1 MNSHEHPQF
10 RPAPGLF
17 GDDDNDLKGG
27 SNKSSAEKR
36 KTKFRLE
43 TLDDDDDDEDEDE
56 DKGDGEECE
65 REKLGTKT
73 STTTTANTHIESDV
87 SSEAKEVPRLKAL
100 YNLDSFEDAKQLFQ
114 KLSACRALVR
124 GKTMKLFRRSSPT
137 ASAIMRCLEKL
148 HPRGTLVL
156 DSVHYRTIYGDEDRW
171 DSLYSYIYGGVYG
184 TMWDPSNE
192 LIEYPTLEICDD
204 CEKPY
209 KPRSRGIFVEEKE
222 GGEDVNNFSL
232 VSNRKLNSARGAEYK
247 KLVESNN
254 TSSNDEREEE
264 HSLSDEDCKHMPGY
278 IKATW

>member
-27 SNKSSAEKR
+27 SNKSSAEKK

-43 TLDDDDDDEDEDE
+43 TLDDDEDDEDDDE

-73 STTTTANTHIESDV
+73 STTTTTANTHIESDV

-100 YNLDSFEDAKQLFQ
+100 YNLDLFEDAKQLFQ

-137 ASAIMRCLEKL
+137 ASAIMR
-148 HPRGTLVL
+148 
-156 DSVHYRTIYGDEDRW
+156 
-171 DSLYSYIYGGVYG
+171 
-184 TMWDPSNE
+184 
-192 LIEYPTLEICDD
+192 
-204 CEKPY
+204 
-209 KPRSRGIFVEEKE
+209 
-222 GGEDVNNFSL
+222 
-232 VSNRKLNSARGAEYK
+232 
-247 KLVESNN
+247 
-254 TSSNDEREEE
+254 
-264 HSLSDEDCKHMPGY
+264 
-278 IKATW
+278 